1 MAHHETGGWG
11 VYVGTTPEQT
21 DTCLQLIQD
30 EIDAVLSEGISG
42 EELERAQGSLRGGL
56 ALSMED
62 PNSRMVRL
70 GRDEISGSPHL
81 SIDERIA
88 RLEAVTIDSVQEVAE
103 AVYSGARV
111 MGVVGPLEPG
121 EFDRWVK

>member
-1 MAHHETGGWG
+1 
-11 VYVGTTPEQT
+11 VGTIPEQT

-30 EIDAVLSEGISG
+30 EIDSVLEEGISA
-42 EELERAQGSLRGGL
+42 EELERAKGALSGGL

-70 GRDEISGSPHL
+70 GRDEINGSPHL

-88 RLEAVTIDSVQEVAE
+88 RLEAVTLDSVKEVAQ
-103 AVYSGARV
+103 AVYTGPRV